1 MGLRLVAIDNAN
13 EKGRGA
19 LLNIRRARR
28 AHRSRSPPTEDGLSD
43 AIAIFARWCVDECS
57 GLDDGLRV
65 RMVGG
70 VNEIVDT
77 LGVNEGLEGEG

>member
-1 MGLRLVAIDNAN
+1 MISFFFFNTV
-13 EKGRGA
+13 
-19 LLNIRRARR
+19 
-28 AHRSRSPPTEDGLSD
+28 S
-43 AIAIFARWCVDECS
+43 VDECFRLS
-57 GLDDGLRV
+57 DGLGV

>member
-1 MGLRLVAIDNAN
+1 MGLRPVAIDNAN
-13 EKGRGA
+13 EKGRDA
-19 LLNIRRARR
+19 LLNIQRARR
-28 AHRSRSPPTEDGLSD
+28 VYHPAERDRSLGCDHYFCALR
-43 AIAIFARWCVDECS
+43 VDECS
-57 GLDDGLRV
+57 GLHDGLRV

>member
-1 MGLRLVAIDNAN
+1 MFT
-13 EKGRGA
+13 
-19 LLNIRRARR
+19 RRSQA
-28 AHRSRSPPTEDGLSD
+28 EDRLSD
-43 AIAIFARWCVDECS
+43 AITIFARSHVDECS

>member
-1 MGLRLVAIDNAN
+1 MINFFFHTV
-13 EKGRGA
+13 
-19 LLNIRRARR
+19 
-28 AHRSRSPPTEDGLSD
+28 
-43 AIAIFARWCVDECS
+43 CVDECFRLS
-57 GLDDGLRV
+57 DGLGV

>member
-1 MGLRLVAIDNAN
+1 MIT
-13 EKGRGA
+13 
-19 LLNIRRARR
+19 IFFF
-28 AHRSRSPPTEDGLSD
+28 PPPNSL
-43 AIAIFARWCVDECS
+43 CVDECC
-57 GLDDGLRV
+57 GLNDGLRV

>member
-1 MGLRLVAIDNAN
+1 MNALGLVMDS
-13 EKGRGA
+13 GA
-19 LLNIRRARR
+19 
-28 AHRSRSPPTEDGLSD
+28 
-43 AIAIFARWCVDECS
+43 
-57 GLDDGLRV
+57 

>member
-1 MGLRLVAIDNAN
+1 MGLRPVAIDNAN
-13 EKGRGA
+13 EKGRDAFIEYPAGSPC
-19 LLNIRRARR
+19 LPGARR
-28 AHRSRSPPTEDGLSD
+28 PRIVSQIPIT
-43 AIAIFARWCVDECS
+43 IFARSRVDECS

>member
-1 MGLRLVAIDNAN
+1 MIGFVVFFFPNMV
-13 EKGRGA
+13 
-19 LLNIRRARR
+19 
-28 AHRSRSPPTEDGLSD
+28 
-43 AIAIFARWCVDECS
+43 CVDECFRLS
-57 GLDDGLRV
+57 DGLGV